1 MVEQDKLE
9 DLSKEQLIEKIKE
22 LKSEEET
29 EENLKQEDSD
39 ENVVFFEPQREII
52 LSNPDEKTLN
62 EMSEIAHLDTSSG
75 DHYKYK
81 IKEMDIWN
89 SDLSFEE
96 MKEKYTRILGNYPNF
111 LNWLERTYEKQE
123 VFSIEHRG
131 TYHTLEASN
140 KERMEWARSIDDVRE
155 NLAVDLD
162 DTCSRIAMG
171 AKSRAEIKE
180 TLLKKGYPVE
190 DNSKFR
196 DVDEKIGADLN
207 IDLRDYQEEYRQ
219 KAYEKKAAVLAN
231 PAGSGKT
238 VTAIG
243 LMAKIDS
250 PTLIL
255 VPQRSLVG
263 QWKREILDKTTLT
276 EDQIGEYHGDQ
287 KKMKDVT
294 IATYHMAGEKTSLF
308 RREWGL
314 IIFDEVH
321 HIPSKL
327 FRKTASLQSTR
338 RVGLSASPVREDSK
352 EREIFALIGQEI
364 GADWARFFNEDYVLK
379 PDVNIQLVEWE
390 SDFYRNK
397 YHQASG
403 FKKAIIASKNPR
415 KKDHIDNLLEDHED
429 DKTIIFCDWIEQGEE
444 LSDEYDIPFISG
456 ETDFDEREVYFEK
469 FRQSELDTLI
479 VSRIGD
485 EGLDLPDAEVGIIA
499 SGQGGSRRQATQR
512 AGRVMRPFG
521 DAQVYIVATKGSNEE
536 DFVKRQVEHLKEKG
550 VPVKVEE

>member
-1 MVEQDKLE
+1 MPEEDNLQ
-9 DLSKEQLIEKIKE
+9 DLSKEELIQKINDLNDEKN
-22 LKSEEET
+22 SE
-29 EENLKQEDSD
+29 Q
-39 ENVVFFEPQREII
+39 NVVFFEPQREII
-52 LSNPDEKTLN
+52 ISEPEDETLN
-62 EMSEIAHLDTSSG
+62 EMSEVAHLDSSSG
-75 DHYKYK
+75 EHYKYR

-89 SDLSFEE
+89 SDLSLEE

-123 VFSIEHRG
+123 VFSIEHKGR
-131 TYHTLEASN
+131 YHTLEASN
-140 KERMEWARSIDDVRE
+140 KERMEWARSIDDVRD
-155 NLAVDLD
+155 NLVVDLD
-162 DTCSRIAMG
+162 DTASRIAMG

-180 TLLKKGYPVE
+180 TLLKKGFPVE

-196 DVDEKIGADLN
+196 EVDRKIGADLKV
-207 IDLRDYQEEYRQ
+207 DLRDYQEEYRE
-219 KAYEKKAAVLAN
+219 KAFEKKAAVLAN

-243 LMAKIDS
+243 LMTKVDS

-263 QWKREILDKTTLT
+263 QWKREILDKTTIT
-276 EDQIGEYHGDQ
+276 EDQIGEYHGDE
-287 KKMKDVT
+287 KKMDDVT
-294 IATYHMAGEKTSLF
+294 IATYHMAGQNTNLF
-308 RREWGL
+308 RNEWGL
-314 IIFDEVH
+314 IIYDEVH
-321 HIPSKL
+321 HIPSSL
-327 FRKTASLQSTR
+327 FSKTANLQSTR
-338 RVGLSASPVREDSK
+338 RVGLSASPVREDNK

-364 GADWARFFNEDYVLK
+364 GADWARFFNEEYVLK
-379 PDVNIQLVEWE
+379 PDVEIQLVDWE

-397 YHQASG
+397 YHKASG
-403 FKKAIIASKNPR
+403 FKKSIIASKNPR
-415 KKDHIDNLLEDHED
+415 KKDHIEKLLEEHEE
-429 DKTIIFCDWIEQGEE
+429 DKTVIFCDWIEQGEE
-444 LSDEYDIPFISG
+444 FSDEFNIPFISG
-456 ETDFDEREVYFEK
+456 ETDFDEREEYFEQ
-469 FRQSELDTLI
+469 FRQGDIDTLI

-550 VPVKVEE
+550 VPVIIQGD